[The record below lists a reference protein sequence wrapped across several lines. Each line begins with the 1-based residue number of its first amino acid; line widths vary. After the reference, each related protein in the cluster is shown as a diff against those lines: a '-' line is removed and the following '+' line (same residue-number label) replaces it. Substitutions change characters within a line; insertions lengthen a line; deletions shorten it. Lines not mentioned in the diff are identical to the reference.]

1 MIAWEG
7 VLSFVVGM
15 RDFSCY
21 WVEKGLD
28 DRYNSRSL
36 GGFQIIF
43 CVGSEMAV
51 INSLLERRSFSDSG
65 LGEVGVV
72 CRI

>member
-51 INSLLERRSFSDSG
+51 D
-65 LGEVGVV
+65 
-72 CRI
+72 